1 MLSPAW
7 EGRSP
12 KGGKSISKYELA
24 VVLSAAI
31 DDEARSATLDRVK
44 DYVEKAGGN
53 ITNVDDWGKKKLA
66 YDIQKMS
73 EAYYYFIQFEAE
85 TDAPGEIESNVRL
98 MESVIRFLCIKKDED

>member
-1 MLSPAW
+1 M
-7 EGRSP
+7 
-12 KGGKSISKYELA
+12 SKYELA

-31 DDEARSATLDRVK
+31 DDEARSAALDRVK
-44 DYVEKAGGN
+44 DYVEKAGGS

-73 EAYYYFIQFEAE
+73 EAYYYFIQFDAE

-98 MESVIRFLCIKKDED
+98 MESVIRFLCIKKDEA

>member
-1 MLSPAW
+1 M
-7 EGRSP
+7 
-12 KGGKSISKYELA
+12 SKYELA

-31 DDEARSATLDRVK
+31 DDEARSAALDRVK
-44 DYVEKAGGN
+44 DYVEKAGGSN
-53 ITNVDDWGKKKLA
+53 TNVDDWGKKKLA
-66 YDIQKMS
+66 YEIQKMS

>member
-1 MLSPAW
+1 M
-7 EGRSP
+7 
-12 KGGKSISKYELA
+12 SKYELA

-44 DYVEKAGGN
+44 DYVEKAGGS

>member
-1 MLSPAW
+1 MN
-7 EGRSP
+7 
-12 KGGKSISKYELA
+12 KYELA

-66 YDIQKMS
+66 YEIQKMS
-73 EAYYYFIQFEAE
+73 EAHYYFIQFEAE

>member
-1 MLSPAW
+1 M
-7 EGRSP
+7 
-12 KGGKSISKYELA
+12 SKYELA

-66 YDIQKMS
+66 YEIQKMS

-98 MESVIRFLCIKKDED
+98 MESVIRFLCIKKDEA

>member
-1 MLSPAW
+1 M
-7 EGRSP
+7 
-12 KGGKSISKYELA
+12 SKYELA

-44 DYVEKAGGN
+44 DYVEKAGGS

-66 YDIQKMS
+66 YVIQKMS

-98 MESVIRFLCIKKDED
+98 MESVIRFLCIKKDEA

>member
-1 MLSPAW
+1 M
-7 EGRSP
+7 
-12 KGGKSISKYELA
+12 SKYELA

-31 DDEARSATLDRVK
+31 DDEARSAALDRVK
-44 DYVEKAGGN
+44 DYVEKAGGS

>member
-1 MLSPAW
+1 M
-7 EGRSP
+7 
-12 KGGKSISKYELA
+12 SKYELA

-44 DYVEKAGGN
+44 DYVEKAGGS

-66 YDIQKMS
+66 YEIQKMS

-85 TDAPGEIESNVRL
+85 TDAPAEIESNVRL

>member
-1 MLSPAW
+1 M
-7 EGRSP
+7 
-12 KGGKSISKYELA
+12 SKYELA

-44 DYVEKAGGN
+44 DYVEKAGGS

-66 YDIQKMS
+66 YEIQKMS

>member
-1 MLSPAW
+1 M
-7 EGRSP
+7 
-12 KGGKSISKYELA
+12 SKYELA

-31 DDEARSATLDRVK
+31 DDEARSAALDRVK

-98 MESVIRFLCIKKDED
+98 MESVIRFLCIKKDEA

>member
-1 MLSPAW
+1 M
-7 EGRSP
+7 
-12 KGGKSISKYELA
+12 SKYELA

-31 DDEARSATLDRVK
+31 DDEARSAALDRVK
-44 DYVEKAGGN
+44 DYVEKAGGS
-53 ITNVDDWGKKKLA
+53 ITNVDDRGKKKLA
-66 YDIQKMS
+66 YEIQKMS

>member
-1 MLSPAW
+1 M
-7 EGRSP
+7 
-12 KGGKSISKYELA
+12 SKYELA

-44 DYVEKAGGN
+44 DYVEKAGGS
-53 ITNVDDWGKKKLA
+53 IANVDDWGKKKLA

-98 MESVIRFLCIKKDED
+98 MESVIRFLCIKKDEA

>member
-1 MLSPAW
+1 M
-7 EGRSP
+7 
-12 KGGKSISKYELA
+12 SKYELA

-31 DDEARSATLDRVK
+31 DDEARSAALDRVK

-85 TDAPGEIESNVRL
+85 TEAPGEIESNVRL
-98 MESVIRFLCIKKDED
+98 MESVIRFLCIKKDEA

>member
-1 MLSPAW
+1 M
-7 EGRSP
+7 
-12 KGGKSISKYELA
+12 SKYELA

-44 DYVEKAGGN
+44 DYVEKAGGS

-66 YDIQKMS
+66 YDILKMS

>member
-1 MLSPAW
+1 MNQ
-7 EGRSP
+7 
-12 KGGKSISKYELA
+12 YELA

-44 DYVEKAGGN
+44 DYVEKAGGS

>member
-1 MLSPAW
+1 MN
-7 EGRSP
+7 
-12 KGGKSISKYELA
+12 KYELA

-31 DDEARSATLDRVK
+31 DDEARSAALERVK

-66 YDIQKMS
+66 YEIQKMS

-98 MESVIRFLCIKKDED
+98 MESVIRFLCIKKDEA

>member
-1 MLSPAW
+1 MN
-7 EGRSP
+7 
-12 KGGKSISKYELA
+12 KYELA

-31 DDEARSATLDRVK
+31 DDEARSAALERVK

-85 TDAPGEIESNVRL
+85 TETPAEIESNVRL
-98 MESVIRFLCIKKDED
+98 MESVIRFLCIKKDEA

>member
-1 MLSPAW
+1 M
-7 EGRSP
+7 
-12 KGGKSISKYELA
+12 SKYELA

-44 DYVEKAGGN
+44 DYVEKAGGS

-66 YDIQKMS
+66 YEIQKMS

-85 TDAPGEIESNVRL
+85 TDAPAEIESNVRL
-98 MESVIRFLCIKKDED
+98 MESVIRFLCIKKDEA

>member
-1 MLSPAW
+1 M
-7 EGRSP
+7 
-12 KGGKSISKYELA
+12 SKYELA

-31 DDEARSATLDRVK
+31 DDEARSAALDRVK

-66 YDIQKMS
+66 YEIQKMS

-98 MESVIRFLCIKKDED
+98 MEPVIRFLCIKKDED

>member
-1 MLSPAW
+1 M
-7 EGRSP
+7 
-12 KGGKSISKYELA
+12 SKYELA

-44 DYVEKAGGN
+44 DYVEKAGGS
-53 ITNVDDWGKKKLA
+53 IANVDDWGKKKLA
-66 YDIQKMS
+66 YEIQKMS